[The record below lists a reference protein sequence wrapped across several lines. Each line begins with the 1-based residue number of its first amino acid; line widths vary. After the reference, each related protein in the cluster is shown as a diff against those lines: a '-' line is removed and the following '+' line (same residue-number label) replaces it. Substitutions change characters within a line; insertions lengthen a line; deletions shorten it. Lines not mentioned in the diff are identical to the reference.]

1 MGHMGRKCI
10 ITNAIDF
17 PSVTSNPAESNNT
30 AAIVGSTISVIVLLL
45 LLGVVVFFIWYF
57 WIWRKKGREEVD
69 SPAIRM
75 LSAIKRS
82 GVAGLY
88 VDTNH
93 IYYSCTEINETSEKK
108 YMLRKCNYNGELVK
122 YYRCN
127 SFVRGI
133 GQSHGF
139 IYVLCSGADSQ
150 VVKLN
155 RNLNHVGK
163 ETSDK
168 CGEYF
173 GEAFGML
180 VTSDNVLVCS
190 ERNEQI
196 CVLNLNL
203 EFCYNLELKLGPVG
217 IATFQNHYIVTAK
230 ATIGIIDIDFDKKAL
245 KRVDVFES
253 MTKEGVSTPF
263 NQSIIFRGVCCS
275 DKYIYVTQ
283 KQQHGP
289 GLPMLC
295 LQFDEKTHKLNYI
308 CEVTDFSRN
317 CDELIERCGPVVPF
331 YHNNTI
337 FYSQGS
343 YGIKFHIM
351 KATHNPG
358 EPIASNKMFDVL

>member
-1 MGHMGRKCI
+1 
-10 ITNAIDF
+10 
-17 PSVTSNPAESNNT
+17 
-30 AAIVGSTISVIVLLL
+30 
-45 LLGVVVFFIWYF
+45 
-57 WIWRKKGREEVD
+57 
-69 SPAIRM
+69 M

-93 IYYSCTEINETSEKK
+93 IYYSCTEVNETTSEKE
-108 YMLRKCNYNGELVK
+108 YILRKCKYNGNLVE
-122 YYRCN
+122 YFRCN
-127 SFVRGI
+127 SFIRGI

-139 IYVLCSGADSQ
+139 IYVLCSGADSK

-155 RNLNHVGK
+155 RNLKCEK
-163 ETSDK
+163 ETSDD
-168 CGEYF
+168 CGKDF

-180 VTSDNVLVCS
+180 VTSENVLVCS
-190 ERNEQI
+190 ERNEHVS
-196 CVLNLNL
+196 VLNLNL
-203 EFCYNLELKLGPVG
+203 DFCYNLELKFGPIG
-217 IATFQNHYIVTAK
+217 IATFQNHYVVTAK

-253 MTKEGVSTPF
+253 MTKGEVSIPF
-263 NQSIIFRGVCCS
+263 KENIIFRGVCCS

-283 KQQHGP
+283 KQKNGP

-295 LQFDEKTHKLNYI
+295 LQFDEKKHKLNYV
-308 CEVTDFSRN
+308 CEVTDYSRN

-358 EPIASNKMFDVL
+358 EPIASNKMFDVC

>member
-1 MGHMGRKCI
+1 
-10 ITNAIDF
+10 
-17 PSVTSNPAESNNT
+17 
-30 AAIVGSTISVIVLLL
+30 
-45 LLGVVVFFIWYF
+45 
-57 WIWRKKGREEVD
+57 
-69 SPAIRM
+69 M